1 MIEDE
6 VLYSFSVPLFVILPR
21 KTKEDKKVNLSF
33 NQYHNWCTHVRN
45 DIKQRY
51 QESIE
56 RTLLDSGLVPLTK
69 IRKIKYT
76 LYLAQNRTKADTR
89 NFTNLVDKYLCDA
102 LVRYGYLKDD
112 NWQTIITTEDTCG
125 GVDRKNPRVE
135 VQIYGYPRNQSE
147 D

>member
-33 NQYHNWCTHVRN
+33 NQYHNWYTHERN
-45 DIKQRY
+45 DIKQKY

-76 LYLAQNRTKADTR
+76 LYLAQNRTEADTR

-102 LVRYGYLKDD
+102 LVKYGYLKSD